1 MCWSCSCLRPSD
13 DHGDSRAI
21 TTLTLKGAADHA
33 GTDVPTVVGSIAR
46 TLALYR
52 GRSAGPVTKADFA
65 GCQVIKSVPE
75 RRYTLGLAYPAN
87 RADVGKAQ
95 DGFRDFV
102 GTDALEEAAW
112 SFLRKGGKVG
122 LQHRDGTEGHGEVAE
137 SYIYRG
143 PDWHIKAS
151 DGSEQ
156 VIKAGDWL
164 LSVVWDTPTWELIK
178 AGGLNGFSPQ
188 GKARRRA
195 PSAESLANL
204 RSF

>member
-1 MCWSCSCLRPSD
+1 MCWSCNCLRPSD

-52 GRSAGPVTKADFA
+52 GRSAGPMTKADFA

-122 LQHRDGTEGHGEVAE
+122 LQHQDGTEGAGVVVE
-137 SYIYRG
+137 SYIWPGDPWPQPNGYVVQ
-143 PDWHIKAS
+143 K
-151 DGSEQ
+151 
-156 VIKAGDWL
+156 GDWL
-164 LSVVWDTPTWELIK
+164 LGVQWQPRAWEAIK
-178 AGGLNGFSPQ
+178 AGELNGFSPQ
-188 GKARRRA
+188 GKARRRQ
-195 PSAESLANL
+195 PSAEALASL
-204 RSF
+204 RR